1 MKIIEVI
8 LANEDSEDEEE
19 DIIYKKKMYEIL
31 KRELEE
37 SYSKTNNLQES
48 MKNNNQVVLNIA
60 NKNS

>member
-37 SYSKTNNLQES
+37 SYSKTNNL
-48 MKNNNQVVLNIA
+48 
-60 NKNS
+60 